1 MQIRQCVYEVAQT
14 NHGEVLIAE
23 CVSSRKAVAIYFL
36 DNDFDLQMEELQETY
51 PTVQFE
57 SGNPTQT
64 ALVNIIPASKTI
76 YYSCQVVRAINDLDC
91 SLEVK
96 MVQKANTPFAAQVY
110 NAVQKIPKGET
121 RSYSDIAREIGNPS
135 ATRAVAGACARNNL
149 AYIVPCHRVIGSS
162 GNLSGYRWGIAKKR
176 TLLQA
181 EGAELRFS
189 AM

>member
-1 MQIRQCVYEVAQT
+1 
-14 NHGEVLIAE
+14 
-23 CVSSRKAVAIYFL
+23 
-36 DNDFDLQMEELQETY
+36 MEELQETY

-64 ALVNIIPASKTI
+64 AV
-76 YYSCQVVRAINDLDC
+76 VVRAINELDC

-96 MVQKANTPFAAQVY
+96 MVQKGNTPFAAQVY

-176 TLLQA
+176 ALLQA

>member
-1 MQIRQCVYEVAQT
+1 MIIRECAYEIAQT

-23 CVSSRKAVAIYFL
+23 CVTSLKVVAVYFL
-36 DNDFDLQMEELQETY
+36 DNDLSLQIEELEETY
-51 PTVQFE
+51 PTVRFT

-64 ALVNIIPASKTI
+64 AD
-76 YYSCQVVRAINDLDC
+76 VVRAINNLDC
-91 SLEVK
+91 TVK
-96 MVQKANTPFAAQVY
+96 INMIHKGNTSFGMQVY
-110 NAVQKIPKGET
+110 DAIQKIPKGET
-121 RSYSDIAREIGNPS
+121 RSYSDIAREMGNPA

-149 AYIVPCHRVIGSS
+149 AYIVPCHRVIGST

-176 TLLQA
+176 ELLLA

>member
-64 ALVNIIPASKTI
+64 AL
-76 YYSCQVVRAINDLDC
+76 VVRAINDLDC